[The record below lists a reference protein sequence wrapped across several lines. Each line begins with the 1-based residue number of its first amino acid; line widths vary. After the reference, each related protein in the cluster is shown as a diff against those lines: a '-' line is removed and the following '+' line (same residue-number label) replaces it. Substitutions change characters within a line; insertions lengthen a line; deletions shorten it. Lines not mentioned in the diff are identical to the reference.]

1 MKSSGSDLRSHPLGP
16 RSFGAVTVS
25 RAAVRSAI
33 LGAIPV
39 AFAVLAMAGC
49 GGGQK
54 QESGQKS
61 AEGGSTSQS
70 TTASTPADLT
80 IPACPCSF
88 DPAAGDPSVPADMGG
103 PGFTGEG
110 WETAK
115 EIPAMGR
122 LDAPKGGAATQ
133 VLYDWPA
140 TLRQAG
146 SGWNDYFNYMVNSM
160 SYESL
165 LQVHPVTLE
174 FMPGLATHWQ
184 ISPDR
189 RTYRFRINP
198 KARWSDGHEV
208 TTDDVIA
215 TLKLKTDP
223 GIQDPSALFTFGK
236 MESPKAVSKY
246 IVEVR
251 AKELNWRNFLYFA
264 GTSIFP
270 AHEIGTVTGKQY
282 LDDYQFKY
290 TAVTGP
296 YEVRPEDIVKGVSIT
311 LTRRPDYWGKD
322 ECFSRGLW
330 NLDRVKF
337 VVVKD
342 ENLAFEKLKK
352 GEIDIFQVPKA
363 QWWAEEVDKI
373 DGVRRGLIQKR
384 KVFTDAPI
392 GISGIAI
399 NTRRPPLNDRRVR
412 LALCHLINR
421 PLMIEKLYFNEYS
434 ILSSHYQGGIYQ
446 NPDNQAVPYDPEKAV
461 ALLAEAGFTDRGADG
476 VLIKKENGRR
486 LEFEVQYESELSERS
501 LTIFQEDCLRAGVK
515 LNLQR
520 LNRSTRWKNLMDRK
534 YDLTNTNWGALVF
547 PNPETS
553 YHSRLATENDNN
565 NVTSF
570 KDARVD
576 DLCMRYDRTFD
587 VEERIKI
594 IREIDGIVFNAH
606 HYVLEWYLP
615 SQRFLYWNKFG
626 QPNWSITRTGDYD
639 TVLFSWWVDP
649 ELEARVESGK
659 KDPEVTMPKGETE
672 VHFWEAYKKQMEGA
686 TAAL

>member
-1 MKSSGSDLRSHPLGP
+1 
-16 RSFGAVTVS
+16 
-25 RAAVRSAI
+25 
-33 LGAIPV
+33 
-39 AFAVLAMAGC
+39 
-49 GGGQK
+49 
-54 QESGQKS
+54 
-61 AEGGSTSQS
+61 
-70 TTASTPADLT
+70 
-80 IPACPCSF
+80 
-88 DPAAGDPSVPADMGG
+88 
-103 PGFTGEG
+103 
-110 WETAK
+110 
-115 EIPAMGR
+115 
-122 LDAPKGGAATQ
+122 
-133 VLYDWPA
+133 
-140 TLRQAG
+140 
-146 SGWNDYFNYMVNSM
+146 MVNSM

-184 ISPDR
+184 ISPDK

-208 TTDDVIA
+208 TAEDVIA

-236 MESPKAVSKY
+236 MQTPVAVSKY

-270 AHEIGTVTGKQY
+270 AHEISSVTGKQY
-282 LDDYQFKY
+282 LDLYQFKY

-311 LTRRPDYWGKD
+311 LTRRPDYWAKD
-322 ECFSRGLW
+322 ECFARGLW

-352 GEIDIFQVPKA
+352 GEIDVFQVPKA

-392 GISGIAI
+392 GISGMAI
-399 NTRRPPLNDRRVR
+399 NTRRPPLNERRVR
-412 LALCHLINR
+412 LALCYLINR

-434 ILSSHYQGGIYQ
+434 VLASHYQGGIYQ
-446 NPDNQAVPYDPEKAV
+446 NPDNQPIPYDPEKAV
-461 ALLAEAGFTDRGADG
+461 ALLAEAGFTKRGPDG
-476 VLIKKENGRR
+476 VLVKENGRR

-534 YDLTNTNWGALVF
+534 YDLTATAWGALVF

-553 YHSRLATENDNN
+553 YHSRLAAENDNN

-570 KDARVD
+570 KNPLVD
-576 DLCMRYDRTFD
+576 DLCTRYDRTFD

-594 IREIDGIVFNAH
+594 VREIDGIVFNAH
-606 HYVLEWYLP
+606 HYILEWYLP

-626 QPNWSITRTGDYD
+626 QPDWYITRTGDYD
-639 TVLFSWWVDP
+639 TVLFSWWMDP
-649 ELEARVESGK
+649 EKEKRVESGK
-659 KDPEVTMPKGETE
+659 KSAEVTMPKGETE
-672 VHFWEAYKKQMEGA
+672 IHFWEAYKRETERA